1 MRLLW
6 ELSKYEYY
14 QISSEVRA
22 MQSII
27 HKISLPSPHPEN
39 FPPPPP
45 PPPVNLT
52 TSFTNFP
59 PSGPSPIISQL
70 LQKKI
75 QSPKYDNTSIYVT
88 TGRYIDGN
96 FRIISR
102 I

>member
-45 PPPVNLT
+45 PPSKFNNLLYKFPT
-52 TSFTNFP
+52 LRAFTDNIST
-59 PSGPSPIISQL
+59 PSEKNSIP
-70 LQKKI
+70 KI
-75 QSPKYDNTSIYVT
+75 
-88 TGRYIDGN
+88 
-96 FRIISR
+96 
-102 I
+102 